1 MSTEKTNILDT
12 LGKTLGIT
20 ASISFAASLLYD
32 WGYYS
37 ALELSFADIPS
48 SLTDH
53 ARSALIWVPA
63 ILGGF
68 IPYFVFEVFTRR
80 IERGMTE
87 EEITS
92 TSPEWIKKFR
102 ASPQKLI
109 FYSSFI
115 FAVAYVLMGD
125 IFFNFA
131 ILAAVVLWISFA
143 EWSQSHP
150 RIEARRSLHVRLAII
165 ILPAIGILLFSYGRS
180 DAIKTYL
187 ALPNTT
193 FSLSGRNLPIEAT
206 VLRYFDKGV
215 LLKEKDG
222 QIAFYQW
229 PSITQ
234 IETTATYKPN
244 LGILCSRFQIRCL
257 NLESTTST
265 TVANPSSPASQVTPT
280 NNLR

>member
-1 MSTEKTNILDT
+1 M
-12 LGKTLGIT
+12 GII

-32 WGYYS
+32 WGYYA

-53 ARSALIWVPA
+53 ARSTLIWVPA

-68 IPYFVFEVFTRR
+68 IPYFIFEVFTRR

-92 TSPEWIKKFR
+92 TSPKWIKKFR

-115 FAVAYVLMGD
+115 FAIAYVLMGD

-131 ILAAVVLWISFA
+131 ILAAIVLWISFA

-180 DAIKTYL
+180 DAIKAYL
-187 ALPNTT
+187 AAPNTA
-193 FSLSGRNLPIEAT
+193 FSLSGRNVPIEAT
-206 VLRYFDKGV
+206 VLRYFDKGM
-215 LLKEKDG
+215 LIKEKG
-222 QIAFYQW
+222 GPIVFYQW
-229 PSITQ
+229 SSITQ
-234 IETTATYKPN
+234 IRTAAMYKPN
-244 LGILCSRFQIRCL
+244 LGILCSQLQIRCL
-257 NLESTTST
+257 NSELTVST
-265 TVANPSSPASQVTPT
+265 TVANPSSPASQAPPT
-280 NNLR
+280 N